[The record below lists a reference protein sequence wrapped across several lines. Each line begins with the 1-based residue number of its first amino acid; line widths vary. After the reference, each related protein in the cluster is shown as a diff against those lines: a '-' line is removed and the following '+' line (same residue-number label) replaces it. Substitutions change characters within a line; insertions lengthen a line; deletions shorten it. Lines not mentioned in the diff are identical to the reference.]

1 MSPESLTAIPH
12 PLPFHLP
19 PRSQPLR
26 QQELRKMK
34 LLGSV
39 NITELHKETPSHYL
53 GSCVRGTFWSHPF
66 SREVKKES
74 RLVAQAAALGPP
86 CPRPC
91 KAITESERE
100 LSLGSKGL
108 NLEYMQHKKP
118 QNNHTKEVTGK
129 GFGILEFIICSHIDL
144 ICNTHRV
151 N

>member
-1 MSPESLTAIPH
+1 MSLESLAAIPH

-53 GSCVRGTFWSHPF
+53 GSRVQGTFWSHPF
-66 SREVKKES
+66 SKEVKKES
-74 RLVAQAAALGPP
+74 RLVVQAAALGPP
-86 CPRPC
+86 CPHPC
-91 KAITESERE
+91 KGITESKRE
-100 LSLGSKGL
+100 LGLGPKGL
-108 NLEYMQHKKP
+108 NLEHMWLKKP
-118 QNNHTKEVTGK
+118 HNNHMREALGK
-129 GFGILEFIICSHIDL
+129 GSGILEFIIRSHIDL
-144 ICNTHRV
+144 ICNIHRV